1 MRWGCG
7 SVALP
12 SWRLLAGEQ
21 EGKDSVL
28 FKELATESLT
38 AFQWIYRQIG
48 CFFIL
53 FLIHILI
60 LPLWGGSQGWQG
72 HGRIGKSV
80 WLGCMMWNFQGLRI
94 NKNVMLRKKKGKKK
108 TSNSFG
114 IQSQLD
120 LEENE
125 EPQDKINYIQGCN
138 CSTLLDDKGRERTLE
153 HGEKPGYVQNI
164 HLCVWYVPMCLCMC
178 MCACLSVCEPACTER
193 PEVNCRCFSLPL
205 PPYFTSQSL
214 CLNLEFT
221 HWGPGTHPSQ
231 TPQPPPP
238 ELGL

>member
-1 MRWGCG
+1 MEGLESQCDWGVWCEI
-7 SVALP
+7 S
-12 SWRLLAGEQ
+12 R
-21 EGKDSVL
+21 DS
-28 FKELATESLT
+28 ES
-38 AFQWIYRQIG
+38 I
-48 CFFIL
+48 
-53 FLIHILI
+53 
-60 LPLWGGSQGWQG
+60 
-72 HGRIGKSV
+72 K
-80 WLGCMMWNFQGLRI
+80 
-94 NKNVMLRKKKGKKK
+94 MLCWEKKKGKKK

-138 CSTLLDDKGRERTLE
+138 CSTLLDDKGWERTLE
-153 HGEKPGYVQNI
+153 HREKPGYVQNI

-193 PEVNCRCFSLPL
+193 SEVNCRCFSLPL

-214 CLNLEFT
+214 CLNLEST

-231 TPQPPPP
+231 TPQLPRAGIINTFHHACLIYVGSG
-238 ELGL
+238 ELKLRSSCYGGKHFANKAVSSAPAT